1 MDSKFTGW
9 NSRRIYSAK
18 SLKSAV
24 TGWNSILKFFTII
37 PFSFPFLFFILIT
50 ATLRC
55 SSRERGW
62 KSIRKWNEEFSIKM
76 EVEKTDLFRSSRRY
90 RQSIFPPPRTRR
102 NFNSWCNFVKTR
114 PETFLSTLEIN
125 EDIGKRSWPPAWI
138 NIPVHYRSRDFAF
151 RPQILLFRWI
161 FFFLGDFFYF

>member
-1 MDSKFTGW
+1 MKFDSKIFHNYSFFFSFSFFHPNYGHASMLEPRTKVKIDPKMERRIFDKNGSW
-9 NSRRIYSAK
+9 KDRFVSIESQVSRR
-18 SLKSAV
+18 
-24 TGWNSILKFFTII
+24 G
-37 PFSFPFLFFILIT
+37 
-50 ATLRC
+50 
-55 SSRERGW
+55 
-62 KSIRKWNEEFSIKM
+62 
-76 EVEKTDLFRSSRRY
+76 
-90 RQSIFPPPRTRR
+90 QSIFPPPRTRR